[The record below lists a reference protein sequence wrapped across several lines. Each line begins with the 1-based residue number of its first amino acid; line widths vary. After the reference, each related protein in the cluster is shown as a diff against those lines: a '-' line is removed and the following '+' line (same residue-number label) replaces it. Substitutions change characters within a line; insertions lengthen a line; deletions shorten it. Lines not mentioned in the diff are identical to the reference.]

1 MGEKYID
8 KTINA
13 LSDNELMEKL
23 TGGDKSALTEL
34 MKRYQVKALNYAY
47 RYLGD
52 FDDCEDAAQDCFV
65 KIYAN
70 RQRFD
75 KGRPFAPWFYTI
87 LTNCC
92 RDRLR
97 HRSGFADLVERFTT
111 HKSLNESETE
121 NSHSDTMELFNN
133 ALMKLPP
140 AKREILTL
148 RFTEDLSYQEIAETL
163 GISQGTV
170 MSRLFRARKELEKI
184 LKTMGIH
191 R

>member
-8 KTINA
+8 KTVDA
-13 LSDNELMEKL
+13 PSDNQLMETL

-34 MKRYQVKALNYAY
+34 MKRYQVKAINYAY

-65 KIYAN
+65 KVYTN

-75 KGRPFAPWFYTI
+75 KSRPFAPWFYTI
-87 LTNCC
+87 LINCC

-97 HRSGFADLVERFTT
+97 HRSSFAELVERFTV
-111 HKSLNESETE
+111 HKSLSETE
-121 NSHSDTMELFNN
+121 PENSSSDTMELFNN

-148 RFTEDLSYQEIAETL
+148 RFTDDLSYQEIAETL
-163 GISQGTV
+163 GLSQGTV
-170 MSRLFRARKELEKI
+170 MSRLFRARKELVKI
-184 LKTMGIH
+184 LKTMGIQK
-191 R
+191 